1 MACEVVPIATR
12 AGGVPEVI
20 EHGKSGYLADV
31 GDVETMARYAL
42 ELLTDE
48 QRLQEMAKQARAVA
62 LDRFCATK
70 IVAQYEDF
78 YRRVLER
85 AS

>member
-1 MACEVVPIATR
+1 
-12 AGGVPEVI
+12 
-20 EHGKSGYLADV
+20 
-31 GDVETMARYAL
+31 MAR
-42 ELLTDE
+42 
-48 QRLQEMAKQARAVA
+48 QARAVA